1 MLKFVT
7 EHKMSKSVSTLQNQ
21 ITGCERNIQR
31 SLAQCAVEAGDKD
44 FQFTFSLNAFVSGI
58 TTFDLDHTS
67 ESITKVMGLFTECE
81 KIIALE
87 KKRRVYTKELKKILK
102 AREKKE
108 TVKRL
113 TMQHTFKTKELPLK
127 IPTPP
132 SFKSR

>member
-1 MLKFVT
+1 MP
-7 EHKMSKSVSTLQNQ
+7 KSLSTIQNQ
-21 ITGCERNIQR
+21 IAGCERSITEA
-31 SLAQCAVEAGDKD
+31 LAQCAVQAGDKD

-67 ESITKVMGLFTECE
+67 ESITKDMGLFTECE

-108 TVKRL
+108 TIKWL
-113 TMQHTFKTKELPLK
+113 TMQHTFKAKALPLK

-132 SFKSR
+132 SSQDDMQE